1 MKSKCLHNFEC
12 DECAAVLIEQF
23 EVIQKFLKLVASA
36 RESNMTISA
45 NAFAIKDLEK
55 AFYADVKLSQED
67 SDRIWSQIEEKLHGN
82 TKSRNN

>member
-23 EVIQKFLKLVASA
+23 EVIQKFLKLVASS
-36 RESNMTISA
+36 RENNMTISA

-55 AFYADVKLSQED
+55 AFYADIKLSQEE
-67 SDRIWSQIEEKLHGN
+67 SDRIWKRIQDGLKDGERSW
-82 TKSRNN
+82 